1 MEKERN
7 RSLSDIAEFLV
18 WTELNK
24 MREKAMQRYVGKE
37 EYTVQEV
44 SAQTY
49 LEVFVKCPYC
59 SHHQDIAQEDSVG
72 ETFSRSGELRAKDLE
87 IEITCFEC
95 ERDFIVNRIDF

>member
-1 MEKERN
+1 MEEKRS

-18 WTELNK
+18 LTELNK
-24 MREKAMQRYVGKE
+24 MREKALQAHIGKE
-37 EYTVQEV
+37 AYTVQEV

-49 LEVFVKCPYC
+49 LDVIVKCPYC
-59 SHHQDIAQEDSVG
+59 ENLQDIVREESVG
-72 ETFSRSGELRAKDLE
+72 EAFSRSGELRAKDLE

>member
-1 MEKERN
+1 MEEKRS

-18 WTELNK
+18 LTELNK

-49 LEVFVKCPYC
+49 NNKRNTHCL
-59 SHHQDIAQEDSVG
+59 
-72 ETFSRSGELRAKDLE
+72 
-87 IEITCFEC
+87 
-95 ERDFIVNRIDF
+95 